1 MTYSTIGVSADK
13 EAFIKCRHRDVCNKM
28 ISGNTVDLQ
37 YIHLSVTQGGKET
50 PLAVVLAT
58 GGRGDK
64 SRKLI
69 MAHQKG

>member
-1 MTYSTIGVSADK
+1 MIFIYRKHITDVTQGGK
-13 EAFIKCRHRDVCNKM
+13 ETPLAVVLA
-28 ISGNTVDLQ
+28 TE
-37 YIHLSVTQGGKET
+37 YIHLSVTQGGKEM

>member
-1 MTYSTIGVSADK
+1 MPLAVVLAT
-13 EAFIKCRHRDVCNKM
+13 E
-28 ISGNTVDLQ
+28 

-50 PLAVVLAT
+50 PLAVVLAM